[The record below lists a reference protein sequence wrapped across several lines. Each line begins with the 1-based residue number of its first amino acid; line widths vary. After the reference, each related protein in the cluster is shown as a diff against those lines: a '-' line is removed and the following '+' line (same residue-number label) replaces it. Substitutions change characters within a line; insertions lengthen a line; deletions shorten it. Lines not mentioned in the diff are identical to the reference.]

1 MTALLLDTCAII
13 YIAENQAI
21 TPSARQAVTAASAGD
36 GILISSVSA
45 WEIGLLVAKGVIVF
59 LPDPKDWF
67 GSFLRNPGVRLT
79 PFTPEIAIDSSFLPR
94 LHADP
99 ADRMLIATARAQGV
113 PIMTRDRQIMRYA
126 QAGLIAAVPC

>member
-21 TPSARQAVTAASAGD
+21 TPIGSPRRSRRRALETASSSA
-36 GILISSVSA
+36 SVSA

-67 GSFLRNPGVRLT
+67 GSFLRILCETDALYSRNR
-79 PFTPEIAIDSSFLPR
+79 
-94 LHADP
+94 
-99 ADRMLIATARAQGV
+99 DRFFVFAATAC
-113 PIMTRDRQIMRYA
+113 QIR
-126 QAGLIAAVPC
+126 PTEC